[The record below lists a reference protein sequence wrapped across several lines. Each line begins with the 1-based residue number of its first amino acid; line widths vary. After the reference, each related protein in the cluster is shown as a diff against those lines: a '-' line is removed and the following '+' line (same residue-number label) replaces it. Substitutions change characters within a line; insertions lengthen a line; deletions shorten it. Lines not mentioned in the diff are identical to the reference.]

1 MPAHVGTHMTW
12 CNLPVSP
19 SSQSEQNIT
28 SRSHKQQ
35 TRTPHT
41 HTITSSPNLP
51 SQCMFI
57 IFPSLSR
64 APALSLFIS
73 VSLFILFMVTI
84 LNMHIFLRFTFV
96 YRTTAMDANCC
107 TAQHFQANSTAA
119 ASLLVCRIPYF
130 FRVQFAVIYYAVYT
144 IDCNCVH
151 SLYIHIIC
159 MCVRVC
165 ECVCLIY

>member
-1 MPAHVGTHMTW
+1 MPVKIFRRCQRMWGHTWHGAISQLVRPHNQNKTSPAEATNNKHAHHT
-12 CNLPVSP
+12 
-19 SSQSEQNIT
+19 
-28 SRSHKQQ
+28 
-35 TRTPHT
+35 HT

-130 FRVQFAVIYYAVYT
+130 FRAQFAVIYYA
-144 IDCNCVH
+144 IQ
-151 SLYIHIIC
+151 
-159 MCVRVC
+159 
-165 ECVCLIY
+165 